1 MASVSFVLSSRTRLL
16 HLGLVLL
23 SLALAVVHYGPLNG
37 GAVALLLT
45 VALQLYLPGYLLAR
59 ALGKTG
65 VPHPIS
71 RFAWVLGCGLGLTVT
86 LGGILRF
93 LQVPVPVYV
102 LLLHLIMFGLVWVL
116 PAGAS
121 VGQVWQPKRQHV
133 PLYLVVLLCCV
144 VAVGVSAQ
152 SLYRFY
158 GFEDQPIFISLVD
171 WLAHNPDQPPLLS
184 RQIGVINGDERFDVD
199 GWTYNHAAWVWSS
212 GFSASHLIWFGLDLL
227 FVWTIPLITFALAYE
242 VTRREEAATWSV
254 AALTVVGL
262 LTLDNIVY
270 YPDYTAYGRFVLF
283 EVDVLRLA
291 AIALMLPLAL
301 LAGLAYLRL
310 FQWRDLMLTL
320 LFGIALAMMHPAVTI
335 VFLISLAATAAL
347 RWLAQPGRQQLGK
360 LLPLL
365 VVALVIL
372 TIPFM
377 QRQRRWGMSAGDSIV
392 PVDSSEGITGA
403 ASPAEETPDAPR
415 KPPSFLVLHD
425 LPLVGTTFIRNPAS
439 VFYHPFIALAYLLG
453 LVWGLKWRGSLA
465 AQYIFSVTVV
475 CLLLFFVPGV
485 TEFYNRLVSSVG
497 VFITSFAVP
506 VSLVLGLSLDHVFGY
521 LQRFRPVRLY
531 RLWGMAVALVVVCFL
546 LFVEPFPLPASA
558 RDQIRAYNEMQSLR
572 LLHPAHEQLV
582 AGLRD
587 KLSRGEPAVLMV
599 PYDVANVVI
608 EEVSGTFV
616 TGGRPSRNT
625 AHQGDARFFGE
636 SEPVAPWLDGA
647 DLAFMERF
655 GVTHIV
661 LEADDTRLPQLVL
674 SPQRFQ
680 PLGAAAGYFIFGVR
694 QGTEAIEEDDLFQRM
709 NALYGQLDAPRWD
722 GDSFALVRPTDPGPW
737 EPLAARWAA
746 RLAQDSEDDIARYGL
761 AFTYL
766 MMGADGEALPLWEQL
781 HARHPDVAL
790 FGEAL
795 AHTQLH
801 LGLATDAVQTLR
813 LALDGGSAAVRVLAA
828 RTLLTESFF
837 YLLDEAQVRR
847 AVEVAEADRVVW
859 SQLAEL
865 DRYRK
870 VRERAVLLLAAGQWN
885 TAADW
890 LARLPAPEVSPH
902 DLLIQALAA
911 LWQGDVDWALAV
923 LRPATDPDW
932 IASKVFL
939 HPDRWQD
946 NLAAQVYYL
955 LLGEVAYRAGHWAEA
970 EAAYQQAADLGAQWA
985 GRYFLA
991 QTWRAAGQEARADAL
1006 LSELEE
1012 AWRAAYGSPFPELV
1026 SLLAVADHQALYVLD
1041 AVVGQD
1047 EDDWSL
1053 TLWAIFG
1060 AHGQPYPVQSWRVRV
1075 TSRDATEHYAEVEV
1089 PALSVNGAL
1098 VRAPISVSLPGGLPP
1113 LTQARVFVE
1122 PRHSDLVVF
1131 GQRAVDVVLN
1141 RPDAA
1146 RMEPDAIPAAWQ
1158 VGPDITL
1165 RGYAI
1170 DQAADALSVTLY
1182 WQAASRPPQDY
1193 QVLVHVLDESG
1204 RIVLQGD
1211 SGPVEGRYPTSQ
1223 WRVDT
1228 LIADRHEMPLRD
1240 PLPEGRYEIRVG
1252 LYRLADGSRL
1262 PVTPVDER
1270 VIDNSVVLET
1280 FSR

>member
-1 MASVSFVLSSRTRLL
+1 MAQVASALLGRTRLL
-16 HLGLVLL
+16 HLSLVLL
-23 SLALAVVHYGPLNG
+23 SLALAVAHYGPLNG

-59 ALGKTG
+59 AFGKTG

-102 LLLHLIMFGLVWVL
+102 GLLHLVMFSLVWVL
-116 PAGAS
+116 PGGAS
-121 VGQVWQPKRQHV
+121 VGQIWQPKRQHV
-133 PLYLVVLLCCV
+133 PLYLVVVLCCV

-158 GFEDQPIFISLVD
+158 GFEDQPIFISLAD
-171 WLAHNPDQPPLLS
+171 WLAHNSDQPPLLS

-242 VTRREEAATWSV
+242 ITQREEAATWSV

-301 LAGLAYLRL
+301 LAGLAYLRF
-310 FQWRDLMLTL
+310 FQGRDLVLTL

-347 RWLAQPGRQQLGK
+347 WWLAQPGRQQLGK
-360 LLPLL
+360 LWPLL

-403 ASPAEETPDAPR
+403 ASPAEEMPDAPR

-439 VFYHPFIALAYLLG
+439 VFYHPLIALAYLLG
-453 LVWGLKWRGSLA
+453 LFWGLRRRESLA
-465 AQYIFSVTVV
+465 AQYISSVTVV

-497 VFITSFAVP
+497 VFITSFALP
-506 VSLVLGLSLDHVFGY
+506 VSLILGLSLERLFGY

-531 RLWGMAVALVVVCFL
+531 RLWGMAVALVVVFFL
-546 LFVEPFPLPASA
+546 LLVEPFPLPASA
-558 RDQIRAYNEMQSLR
+558 QDQIRAYNEMQSLR

-582 AGLRD
+582 AGLRET
-587 KLSRGEPAVLMV
+587 LSSGEPAVLMV

-625 AHQGDARFFGE
+625 AHQGDSRFFGQ
-636 SEPVAPWLDGA
+636 SNPVAPWLDGP
-647 DLAFMERF
+647 DLAFMEQF

-661 LEADDTRLPQLVL
+661 VEADDTRLPQLAL
-674 SPQRFQ
+674 SPQRFE
-680 PLGAAAGYFIFGVR
+680 PLGTAAGYFIFGVR
-694 QGTEAIEEDDLFQRM
+694 QGTETTEEDDLFQRM
-709 NALYGQLDAPRWD
+709 NALYGQLAAPRWN
-722 GDSFALVRPTDPGPW
+722 GDSFALARPADPAPW
-737 EPLAARWAA
+737 EPLVALWAA
-746 RLAQDSEDDIARYGL
+746 RLEQDAEDDIARYGL

-766 MMGADGEALPLWEQL
+766 MMGADDEALPLWEQL
-781 HARHPDVAL
+781 HERHPDVAL

-801 LGLATDAVQTLR
+801 LGLATDAVQTLG
-813 LALDGGSAAVRVLAA
+813 LALDGSSAAVRVLAA
-828 RTLLTESFF
+828 RALLTESFF
-837 YLLDEAQVRR
+837 YLLDEAQVQR
-847 AVEVAEADRVVW
+847 AVAVAEADRVVW

-865 DRYRK
+865 DRYRE
-870 VRERAVLLLAAGQWN
+870 VRERAALLLAAGQWD

-890 LARLPAPEVSPH
+890 LARLPAPEASPH
-902 DLLIQALAA
+902 DLLIRAMAALLRHDVDRALAI
-911 LWQGDVDWALAV
+911 LQ
-923 LRPATDPDW
+923 PATDPDQ

-955 LLGEVAYRAGHWAEA
+955 LLGDVAHRAGRWAEA
-970 EAAYQQAADLGAQWA
+970 EAAYQRAVDLGAQWA

-1006 LSELEE
+1006 LAELEE

-1041 AVVGQD
+1041 AAISQD
-1047 EDDWSL
+1047 EGDRSL
-1053 TLWAIFG
+1053 TLWATFG
-1060 AHGQPYPVQSWRVRV
+1060 THGQPYPVQSWYVRV
-1075 TSRDATEHYAEVEV
+1075 TSRDATEHYAETEV
-1089 PALSVNGAL
+1089 PASFVNGAL
-1098 VRAPISVSLPGGLPP
+1098 VRAPISMVLPDGLPS
-1113 LTQARVFVE
+1113 LAQGRVFVE
-1122 PRHSDLVVF
+1122 PRHNDLVIF
-1131 GQRAVDVVLN
+1131 AQQAVDVVLN
-1141 RPDAA
+1141 RPDSAS
-1146 RMEPDAIPAAWQ
+1146 MGPDAIPIVRQ
-1158 VGPDITL
+1158 IGPDITL
-1165 RGYAI
+1165 RGYEVDRATS
-1170 DQAADALSVTLY
+1170 ALSVTLY
-1182 WQAASRPPQDY
+1182 WQAASRPPEDY
-1193 QVLVHVLDESG
+1193 QVMVHLVDEFG
-1204 RIVLQGD
+1204 QLVALGD

-1223 WRVDT
+1223 WQLDT
-1228 LIADRHEMPLRD
+1228 LIADRHVIPLRE
-1240 PLPEGRYEIRVG
+1240 PLPEGRYALRVG

-1262 PVTPVDER
+1262 PVTPADER